1 MDHIGGTASRSR
13 EEWNDLRCDGAPPG
27 EETLDPEDWN
37 TLRTLGHQM
46 LDDMFDSIAT
56 VRDRAV
62 WQPMPEA
69 TKQRLRAPVPFE
81 PTDARDVYEEFK
93 QAILPYPTGNTHP
106 RFWGWVM
113 GTGTP
118 IGMLADMLA
127 SGMNSHGAGYD
138 QAAPVVER
146 QVIEWLAELLGLPG
160 QSSGLLV
167 SGASVGNLIG
177 LAVARN
183 VKAGFDVRRDGLPEP
198 AHCRLVVY
206 CSTETHSWAQRA
218 VELLG
223 LGNRALRRVP
233 VGEDFRIDLAALR
246 AAIDEDRSLG
256 FRPICIIA
264 NAGTVNT
271 GAFDDLRALAE
282 ICREKDLW
290 FHVDGAFGAWAAI
303 SQTSRELV
311 RGLEL
316 ADSLGVDLHK
326 WLYLPFEVGCAL
338 VRDPECHRQ
347 TFAVAPAYLTAAR
360 RGILAEP
367 MVFADLGLDLSR
379 SFKALKVWMSFKVHG
394 VATYGRLIEQNIQQ
408 ARYLA
413 RTIEQSPDM
422 ECLAP
427 VSLNIVCF
435 RFRPAGYDEE
445 VLDALNHE
453 ILCQLQES
461 GTAVTS
467 GTRIRGRFAI
477 RVAVT
482 NHRSRRADFDLLIKA
497 VRGLGARLIEQ
508 QLFGD
513 EERRMVA
520 DHDR

>member
-1 MDHIGGTASRSR
+1 MNPTGGPAFSSQDQEGHPYNGTP
-13 EEWNDLRCDGAPPG
+13 LV

-37 TLRTLGHQM
+37 ALRTLGHQM
-46 LDDMFDSIAT
+46 LDDMFDSIST
-56 VRDRAV
+56 VRDRPV

-69 TKQRLRAPVPFE
+69 VKQRLRTPVPLE
-81 PTDARDVYEEFK
+81 PTDARKVYEEFK

-113 GTGTP
+113 GSGTP
-118 IGMLADMLA
+118 VGMLADMLV
-127 SGMNSHGAGYD
+127 SGMNAHGAGYD
-138 QAAPVVER
+138 QSAPVVER
-146 QVIEWLAELLGLPG
+146 QVIAWIAELMGFPKDA
-160 QSSGLLV
+160 SGLLV
-167 SGASVGNLIG
+167 SGASVGNLIC

-183 VKAGFDVRRDGLPEP
+183 AKAGFDVRRDGLQ
-198 AHCRLVVY
+198 AAASSRLVVY
-206 CSTETHSWAQRA
+206 CSTETHSWVQRA

-223 LGNRALRRVP
+223 LGNRALHRVP
-233 VGEDFRIDLAALR
+233 VGEDFRIDLVALR
-246 AAIDEDRSLG
+246 AAIEQDRSQGLQ
-256 FRPICIIA
+256 PICIIG

-271 GAFDDLRALAE
+271 GAFDDLLALAE
-282 ICREKDLW
+282 ICRDQGLW

-303 SQTSRELV
+303 SQTSRGLV
-311 RGLEL
+311 CGLEL
-316 ADSLGVDLHK
+316 ADSMGVDLHK
-326 WLYLPFEVGCAL
+326 WLYLPFEAGCAL
-338 VRDPECHRQ
+338 VRDAECHRQ

-394 VATYGRLIEQNIQQ
+394 VGAFGRLIEQNIQQ

-413 RTIEQSPDM
+413 AIIEQTPDM

-435 RFRPAGYDEE
+435 RFRPAGYDEQ
-445 VLDALNHE
+445 VLDALNDE

-467 GTRIRGRFAI
+467 GTRISGRFAI
-477 RVAVT
+477 RVAIT
-482 NHRSRRADFDLLIKA
+482 NHRSRRADFDLLVNA
-497 VRGLGARLIEQ
+497 VRELGRRLIE
-508 QLFGD
+508 D
-513 EERRMVA
+513 RRAAGAV
-520 DHDR
+520 DRQ

>member
-1 MDHIGGTASRSR
+1 MNHTDGITSRR
-13 EEWNDLRCDGAPPG
+13 PDQEGIPLCDGTPLV
-27 EETLDPEDWN
+27 EETLDPEDWSV
-37 TLRTLGHQM
+37 LRVLGHQM
-46 LDDMFDSIAT
+46 LDDMFDSMSA
-56 VRDRAV
+56 VRDRPV

-69 TKQRLRAPVPFE
+69 VKQRLRTPVPFE
-81 PTDARDVYEEFK
+81 STDANQVYEEFK
-93 QAILPYPTGNTHP
+93 RTILPYPTGNTHP

-118 IGMLADMLA
+118 IGMLADMLI
-127 SGMNSHGAGYD
+127 SGMNAHGAGYD

-146 QVIEWLAELLGLPG
+146 QVIEWIADLLGLP
-160 QSSGLLV
+160 QQTSGLFV
-167 SGASVGNLIG
+167 SGASVGNMIG

-183 VKAGFDVRRDGLPEP
+183 VKAGFDVRHDGLQNSQDT
-198 AHCRLVVY
+198 RLVVY

-223 LGNRALRRVP
+223 LGSRALHRVP
-233 VGEDFRIDLAALR
+233 VGEDFRIDLGALR
-246 AAIDEDRSLG
+246 TAISQDRSQGL
-256 FRPICIIA
+256 RPICIIG

-271 GAFDDLRALAE
+271 GAFDDLLALAE
-282 ICREKDLW
+282 ICRDQELW

-303 SQTSRELV
+303 SNTSRSLV
-311 RGLEL
+311 SGLEL
-316 ADSLGVDLHK
+316 ADSMGVDLHK
-326 WLYLPFEVGCAL
+326 WLYLPFEVGCSL
-338 VRDPECHRQ
+338 VRDPERHRQ

-367 MVFADLGLDLSR
+367 MIFADLGLDLSR

-394 VATYGRLIEQNIQQ
+394 VGAFGRLIDQNIQQ

-413 RTIEQSPDM
+413 GIIEQSPDM

-435 RFRPAGYDEE
+435 RFRPAGYDEQA
-445 VLDALNHE
+445 LDALNDE

-467 GTRIRGRFAI
+467 GTRIQGRFAI
-477 RVAVT
+477 RVAIT
-482 NHRSRRADFDLLIKA
+482 NHRSQRADFDLLINT
-497 VRGLGARLIEQ
+497 VREFGERLV
-508 QLFGD
+508 
-513 EERRMVA
+513 ERGPA
-520 DHDR
+520 AGEAAGE

>member
-1 MDHIGGTASRSR
+1 MDHIGGPASRSK
-13 EEWNDLRCDGAPPG
+13 EQGSNPWCNGATPV
-27 EETLDPEDWN
+27 EETLDPKDWN
-37 TLRTLGHQM
+37 ALRTLGHHM
-46 LDDMFDSIAT
+46 LDDMFDSIST
-56 VRDRAV
+56 VRDRPV

-69 TKQRLRAPVPFE
+69 VKQRLRSPVPFE
-81 PTDARDVYEEFK
+81 PTDAHEVYEEFK
-93 QAILPYPTGNTHP
+93 EAILPYPTGNTHP

-118 IGMLADMLA
+118 IGMLADMLI
-127 SGMNSHGAGYD
+127 SGMNAHGAGYD
-138 QAAPVVER
+138 QSAPVVER
-146 QVIEWLAELLGLPG
+146 QVIAWIAELLGFPK
-160 QSSGLLV
+160 QTSGLLV

-177 LAVARN
+177 MAVARN
-183 VKAGFDVRRDGLPEP
+183 VKAGFDVRRDGLQET
-198 AHCRLVVY
+198 ANTGLVVY

-223 LGNRALRRVP
+223 LGNRALHRVP
-233 VGEDFRIDLAALR
+233 VGEDFRIDLVALR
-246 AAIDEDRSLG
+246 AAIEQDRSQGL
-256 FRPICIIA
+256 RPICVIG

-271 GAFDDLRALAE
+271 GAFDDLVALAE
-282 ICREKDLW
+282 VCCDQGLW

-303 SQTSRELV
+303 SQTSRALV

-316 ADSLGVDLHK
+316 ADSMGVDLHK
-326 WLYLPFEVGCAL
+326 WLYLPFEAGCAL

-394 VATYGRLIEQNIQQ
+394 VSVYGRLIEQNIQQ

-413 RTIEQSPDM
+413 GIVEQSPDM

-435 RFRPAGYDEE
+435 RFRPVGYDEGAI
-445 VLDALNHE
+445 DALNDE

-461 GTAVTS
+461 GTAVAS

-477 RVAVT
+477 RVAIT
-482 NHRSRRADFDLLIKA
+482 NHRSRRADLDLLVNA
-497 VRGLGARLIEQ
+497 VRQLGDRLVEC
-508 QLFGD
+508 GPATG
-513 EERRMVA
+513 EAVGE
-520 DHDR
+520 